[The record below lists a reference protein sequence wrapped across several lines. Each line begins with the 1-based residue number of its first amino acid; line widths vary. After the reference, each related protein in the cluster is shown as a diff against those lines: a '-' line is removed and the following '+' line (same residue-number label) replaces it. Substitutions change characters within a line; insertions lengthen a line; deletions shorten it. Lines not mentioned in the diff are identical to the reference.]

1 MPARGAEGLVGK
13 LELYR
18 VSTSSPLTEQ
28 DRSSYL
34 AAGSE
39 LLALGD
45 DALVV
50 VNVVLPAVLG
60 LVYVGEPGV
69 DTCKAG

>member
-1 MPARGAEGLVGK
+1 M
-13 LELYR
+13 YR
-18 VSTSSPLTEQ
+18 VSTSSLPTEQ
-28 DRSSYL
+28 GRSPYL

-39 LLALGD
+39 LFALGD

-50 VNVVLPAVLG
+50 VDVVLPAVLG